1 MPGGFGTMDE
11 LFEVITLVQTHC
23 LEKFPLI
30 LFGKKH
36 WRGMI
41 NWARN
46 TLEKE
51 GFISPGDIEL
61 MTLTDDVDE
70 AVELLLKYIEEKKDS
85 DRISGA
91 FN

>member
-1 MPGGFGTMDE
+1 MDE
-11 LFEVITLVQTHC
+11 LFEVVTLVQTHC
-23 LEKFPLI
+23 IEKFPLI

-46 TLEKE
+46 TLEKG

-61 MTLTDDVDE
+61 MTLTDDIDE
-70 AVELLLKYIEEKKDS
+70 AVELLIKYINEKNNT
-85 DRISGA
+85 DRISVA

>member
-1 MPGGFGTMDE
+1 
-11 LFEVITLVQTHC
+11 
-23 LEKFPLI
+23 
-30 LFGKKH
+30 
-36 WRGMI
+36 MI

-85 DRISGA
+85 DRVSGA